1 MSSFGRQTVVV
12 VDFGGQYAQLIA
24 RRVREL
30 HVYSEIWPHST
41 PIERFQ
47 QERPQAIIFSGG
59 PSSVRVAGAPNID
72 PQVFR
77 LGIPI
82 LGICYGMQLM
92 AVALDGQV
100 MQAARQ
106 EFGRAMLQID
116 HSGRLFAGLD
126 GETAVWMSHGDS
138 VTSLPDGF
146 RLIGHTENTPMAA
159 IGDVQRQLY
168 GVQFHPEVAHTA
180 KGQVMLHNFLF
191 EIAACKGD
199 WNMASFVEQTVTK
212 IKQQVGDA
220 PVVCGLSG
228 GIDSAVA
235 ALLVHRAVGDRLTS
249 IFVDHGLMRKG
260 EPEQVVSTFRG
271 QLGMKLVAVDAK
283 QRFLERLQGVTDP
296 EQKRKVIGNEFI
308 RVFEAEAAELGR
320 VDYLV
325 QGTLY
330 PDVVE
335 SGTDTAAVIKSHH
348 NVGGLPEDMQFKL
361 IEPLRELFKD
371 EVREI
376 ARHLGL
382 PSEIVQRQPFPGP
395 GLAVRCLG
403 EITAEKLAV
412 LREADAIVT
421 SEIRRAGLYEQ
432 IWQSFAV
439 LPDVQTVGVMGD
451 ERTYAHLIAIR
462 SVDSQD
468 AMTADWTRLPYE
480 LLDQISRR
488 IVNEVRGV
496 NRVVYDI
503 TSKPPGTIE
512 WE

>member
-1 MSSFGRQTVVV
+1 VSSLGRQTVVV

-30 HVYSEIWPHST
+30 QVYSEIWPHST
-41 PIERFQ
+41 PLERFQ
-47 QERPQAIIFSGG
+47 RQRPQAIIFSGG
-59 PSSVRVAGAPNID
+59 PSSVRTAGAPSID

-92 AVALDGQV
+92 AATLGGQV
-100 MQAARQ
+100 VQADRQ
-106 EFGRAMLQID
+106 EFGRAMLSID
-116 HSGRLFAGLD
+116 QPGRLLAGLE
-126 GETAVWMSHGDS
+126 GETPVWMSHGDS
-138 VTSLPDGF
+138 VTGLPDGF
-146 RLIGHTENTPMAA
+146 HLIAHTENTPVAA
-159 IGDVQRQLY
+159 IGDDQRQLY
-168 GVQFHPEVAHTA
+168 GVQFHPEVVHTA
-180 KGQVMLHNFLF
+180 KGQAMLRNFLF
-191 EIAACKGD
+191 DIAACQGD
-199 WNMASFVEQTVTK
+199 WSMVSFIEETVAK

-235 ALLVHRAVGDRLTS
+235 ALLVHRAIGDQLTS
-249 IFVDHGLMRKG
+249 IFVDHGLLRKD
-260 EPEQVVSTFRG
+260 EPEQVVRTFRD
-271 QLGMKLVAVDAK
+271 QLGMQLVAVDAR
-283 QRFLERLQGVTDP
+283 QRFLQRLQGVTDP
-296 EQKRKVIGNEFI
+296 EQKRKLIGNEFI
-308 RVFEAEAAELGR
+308 RVFEAEAAKLGR

-348 NVGGLPEDMQFKL
+348 NVGGLPEDMQFRL

-382 PSEIVQRQPFPGP
+382 PSAIVQRQPFPGP

-403 EITAEKLAV
+403 EITPDKLTV

-421 SEIRRAGLYEQ
+421 EEIRRAGLYDQ

-480 LLDQISRR
+480 LLDTISRR